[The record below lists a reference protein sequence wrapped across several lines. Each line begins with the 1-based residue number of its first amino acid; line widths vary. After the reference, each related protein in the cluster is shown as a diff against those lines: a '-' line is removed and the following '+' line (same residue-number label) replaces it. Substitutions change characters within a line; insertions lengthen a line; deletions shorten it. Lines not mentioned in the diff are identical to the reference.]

1 MNYLNVLLFLLI
13 FIVCYIFVIRYYT
26 KHELKKYHSRK
37 NNKFKTNDFSFK
49 YFISKHNFLKTKDL
63 FLSKQ
68 GNPLRLDSI
77 RYYLLKI
84 SLTIILI
91 FAGIKNYDSIFVAI
105 FLGLI
110 GFFFLDVYIYFYKK
124 SRDLAICNDLYNV
137 TNSLYLQLS
146 ANVPLK
152 NALKFQFENCKNK
165 SFRNAMIEFSTTYEL
180 SGYNIDKATSYLNNT
195 FDITEI
201 TIFCNSLLEL
211 NKTGDIIETL
221 DNLSYSLQD
230 KQIEQLK
237 ETTRNKVIYIT
248 IGVIIA
254 LTNIIMLV
262 FYPLFISIGKGFNN
276 IFR

>member
-1 MNYLNVLLFLLI
+1 MIL
-13 FIVCYIFVIRYYT
+13 
-26 KHELKKYHSRK
+26 
-37 NNKFKTNDFSFK
+37 FKTNDFSFK
-49 YFISKHNFLKTKDL
+49 TFISKHNFLKTKDL

-77 RYYLLKI
+77 RYYLLKF
-84 SLTIILI
+84 SLTFILI
-91 FAGIKNYDSIFVAI
+91 FAGLKNYGSIFLAI
-105 FLGLI
+105 ILGII
-110 GFFFLDVYIYFYKK
+110 GFFFLDIYIFFHKK

-152 NALKFQFENCKNK
+152 NALKFQFENCKNN
-165 SFRNAMIEFSTTYEL
+165 SFRKAMIEFSTTYEL
-180 SGYNIDKATSYLNNT
+180 SGYNIDTATSFLKKT

-201 TIFCNSLLEL
+201 DIFCNSLLEL

-221 DNLSYSLQD
+221 DNLSFSLQD

-248 IGVIIA
+248 FGVIIA

>member
-1 MNYLNVLLFLLI
+1 MNYLYVLLFLLI
-13 FIVCYIFVIRYYT
+13 FVACYIFVVRYYT
-26 KHELKKYHSRK
+26 KHELKKYK
-37 NNKFKTNDFSFK
+37 TGNKFRFKTKEFSFK
-49 YFISKHNFLKTKDL
+49 DFISKHNFLKTKDL

-91 FAGIKNYDSIFVAI
+91 IAGIKNFSSFYVAVL
-105 FLGLI
+105 LGLL
-110 GFFFLDVYIYFYKK
+110 GFFFLDIYIYFHKK
-124 SRDLAICNDLYNV
+124 SRDLVICSDLYNV
-137 TNSLYLQLS
+137 INSLYLQLS

-165 SFRNAMIEFSTTYEL
+165 EFRKAMIEFSTTYEL
-180 SGYNIDKATSYLNNT
+180 SGYNIEKATNFLSNS

-201 TIFCNSLLEL
+201 NIFCNSLQEL
-211 NKTGDIIETL
+211 NSTNNITEIL

-230 KQIEQLK
+230 KKIEQLK
-237 ETTRNKVIYIT
+237 DSTRNKVVLIT
-248 IGVIIA
+248 VGVIIA
-254 LTNIIMLV
+254 LTNIIMLI